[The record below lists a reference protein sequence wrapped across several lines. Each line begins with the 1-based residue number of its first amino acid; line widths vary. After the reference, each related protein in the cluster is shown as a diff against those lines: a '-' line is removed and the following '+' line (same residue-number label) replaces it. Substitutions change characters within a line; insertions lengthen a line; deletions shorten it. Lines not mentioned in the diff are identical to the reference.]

1 MCGNERR
8 EVKRKIWNKAKQSK
22 RKSMMCKA
30 YTPKDGSGL
39 RDQTSGP
46 GKSAWRLLMAL
57 PILASCMQPSA
68 SIAED
73 ALVVNRLGA
82 SASMIV
88 DVQHYCPPRRAA
100 EGIAGYS
107 LTNEKYLPDNF
118 GYVNEFKMTRHI
130 FSTARTSDS
139 DVAIIIDNLEP
150 RLNSTHCGAIII
162 VDSNGAKVRIQPSF
176 RNGNFNRNFSAPARQ
191 AAQRLAKL
199 CEDLSGDRA
208 AAYFSGG
215 VSSMVITE
223 DGQIG
228 SVPDLFFC
236 DSAVQDSLSSIDVTL
251 GSKTV
256 RVSIVYSEIFL
267 EEVK

>member
-1 MCGNERR
+1 
-8 EVKRKIWNKAKQSK
+8 
-22 RKSMMCKA
+22 MCKA
-30 YTPKDGSGL
+30 DTPKAGSRL
-39 RDQTSGP
+39 WDQTSRP
-46 GKSAWRLLMAL
+46 RMAAWRLLMAL
-57 PILASCMQPSA
+57 PIMASCMQPSA

-73 ALVVNRLGA
+73 ALVVNNLGA
-82 SASMIV
+82 SASMIA
-88 DVQHYCPPRRAA
+88 DVQHYCPPRRAV

-118 GYVNEFKMTRHI
+118 GFVSQFKITRHI
-130 FSTARTSDS
+130 FSTARTSDG

-162 VDSNGAKVRIQPSF
+162 VDSNGAKVRMQPSF
-176 RNGNFNRNFSAPARQ
+176 RNGNFNTNFSAPVKQ

-215 VSSMVITE
+215 VSNMVIAE
-223 DGQIG
+223 DGEIG
-228 SVPDLFFC
+228 KVPDLFFC

-251 GSKTV
+251 GSQTV
-256 RVSIVYSEIFL
+256 RISIVYSEIFL
-267 EEVK
+267 EEVTQ